1 LAGDIKEMHANSTHY
16 LLYIATAEPAK
27 YENYFEKFKSAN
39 KRSDI
44 AIGSIVKPLPPIAP
58 PGSLWGTK
66 ASESEAKSK
75 PKEEPEAKQ
84 IREITIPVVDEEL
97 RSVDVQLKRLP
108 TMRTITGESSLLS
121 LTETPVPTLPSNGL
135 ATVARPSSESR
146 RRSKELVEIT
156 VDPMTEAELPAEE
169 FNADV
174 NGKSK
179 SGSHNSND
187 GSVSDFIIS
196 RSSIP
201 RGTVNDLGSS
211 TNMGGSHK
219 DDASSSPPN
228 HTEAVTT
235 TTAAAEQRLSA
246 GPSSPKNERRVSALL
261 TRPPPLITAL
271 NDPKSTLMASPVSI
285 KRPMPGPVN
294 TRNLNATTAVDM
306 SQPNSALTHES
317 HITETSTKVA
327 SPQPLIQ
334 AAKTSSPPQAAITTP
349 STSAGLSP
357 ESTMSARA
365 ASPPQ
370 SSPTRRHGHNHRH
383 NESTTPYMYTATTSN
398 EQDVDLGIRPPPWGV
413 DTSHQDQSELAST
426 ALPSETSPFLARAAA
441 TMMTFP
447 DQPKDIIQRNVSP
460 NLTVPSSSPLMMSK
474 SPSLASKM
482 KFAFN
487 KSPSGGS
494 VMPEKAHTSDMML
507 MASKSESDSRVA
519 AARSATDPSTMP
531 VHQIERLKERSNS
544 RFSLSIFKRDKEGKK
559 HRDKN
564 RHLAHTEQESA
575 PSLLSHTMSDND
587 SGHHQQQQQQSQG
600 GSVPRSPG
608 GSRGPDSSLGLGP
621 VSSTTPELSWSSQ
634 QQPKQPSQGVLT
646 EPIHITQRMSSLGM
660 EQLRQRQSPAD
671 TPVAAPSWQP
681 SETLADGTPILEYGK
696 MGSKHGKKERSN
708 ENLG

>member
-1 LAGDIKEMHANSTHY
+1 
-16 LLYIATAEPAK
+16 
-27 YENYFEKFKSAN
+27 
-39 KRSDI
+39 
-44 AIGSIVKPLPPIAP
+44 
-58 PGSLWGTK
+58 
-66 ASESEAKSK
+66 
-75 PKEEPEAKQ
+75 
-84 IREITIPVVDEEL
+84 
-97 RSVDVQLKRLP
+97 
-108 TMRTITGESSLLS
+108 
-121 LTETPVPTLPSNGL
+121 
-135 ATVARPSSESR
+135 
-146 RRSKELVEIT
+146 
-156 VDPMTEAELPAEE
+156 
-169 FNADV
+169 
-174 NGKSK
+174 
-179 SGSHNSND
+179 
-187 GSVSDFIIS
+187 
-196 RSSIP
+196 
-201 RGTVNDLGSS
+201 
-211 TNMGGSHK
+211 
-219 DDASSSPPN
+219 
-228 HTEAVTT
+228 
-235 TTAAAEQRLSA
+235 
-246 GPSSPKNERRVSALL
+246 
-261 TRPPPLITAL
+261 
-271 NDPKSTLMASPVSI
+271 
-285 KRPMPGPVN
+285 
-294 TRNLNATTAVDM
+294 
-306 SQPNSALTHES
+306 
-317 HITETSTKVA
+317 
-327 SPQPLIQ
+327 
-334 AAKTSSPPQAAITTP
+334 
-349 STSAGLSP
+349 
-357 ESTMSARA
+357 
-365 ASPPQ
+365 
-370 SSPTRRHGHNHRH
+370 
-383 NESTTPYMYTATTSN
+383 
-398 EQDVDLGIRPPPWGV
+398 
-413 DTSHQDQSELAST
+413 LAST